1 MDKEQQLYIG
11 GRYVNATS
19 GATFDTVN
27 PATGEVIRKV
37 QLASLDDLNKAVVSA
52 REGFKVWSAM
62 TGTERGRILNKAVM
76 LLRERNQELA
86 ELEVLDTG
94 KPIQEADCVD
104 VASGADCIEYFA
116 GLAPTIS
123 GSHVQLNNAFGYTRR
138 EPLGVCAGIGAWNYP
153 IQIAC

>member
-1 MDKEQQLYIG
+1 MSLPLQQLYIG

-19 GATFDTVN
+19 GETFDTIN
-27 PATGEVIRKV
+27 PATGEVICQV
-37 QLASLDDLNKAVVSA
+37 QKASQADLDQAVISA
-52 REGFKVWSAM
+52 RQGFKVWSRM
-62 TGTERGRILNKAVM
+62 TGTERGRILNKAVA
-76 LLRERNQELA
+76 LLRSKNQELA

-123 GSHVQLNNAFGYTRR
+123 GSHVQFNNAFGWLCCR
-138 EPLGVCAGIGAWNYP
+138 
-153 IQIAC
+153 